1 LNQFGGNAQVAAT
14 LLDDANEDDFW
25 YQAPKN
31 GGENFGPA
39 GNVGSSGDY

>member
-1 LNQFGGNAQVAAT
+1 LNQFGGNVQVAAT

-31 GGENFGPA
+31 GDNFGPA
-39 GNVGSSGDY
+39 GNVGSSGEY